1 MARFVG
7 GKPVGLAVAG
17 KVIAVGRFDETTD
30 RNQSIETVVDR
41 GTAGAAQRS
50 QLGERQRLIDPGQR
64 GDDALVQRSTARI
77 G

>member
-1 MARFVG
+1 MA
-7 GKPVGLAVAG
+7 

-64 GDDALVQRSTARI
+64 GDDALVQRSMARV

>member
-7 GKPVGLAVAG
+7 GKPVGRG

-30 RNQSIETVVDR
+30 RNQRIETVVDR

-64 GDDALVQRSTARI
+64 GDDALVQRSTARV